1 MGIRNAIVNT
11 ILEWTD
17 YHRAEQAVE
26 DRLNGIASSD
36 ESFWDD
42 FFKDYD
48 HLLKLRDRGFP
59 LLLREG
65 RPHLFDPPPVSAY
78 LLPKQNEATSEKR
91 WLLAIFILPDGQGAV
106 QVLAWN
112 DSEQGASVQ
121 PLGEQPMPIK
131 YCQHRLDRLPLDLQ
145 CTHLG
150 DTALVV
156 MVFPQ
161 GTLTLIVDA
170 KLGVTAC
177 TWKNQDPPPKD
188 FEWIQRS
195 SWGNMPIIARF
206 KRYQQTSL
214 PLQPIRWQDD
224 LILNADAT
232 INKPLTTQP
241 LGRIRGADTAD
252 TAPNRL
258 YLASN
263 RGEVCRIDTTQSDTL
278 VRSEQLPDEILDVL
292 AVPQEGQ
299 AIAYAILA
307 VAKEG
312 AVYLL
317 LDNGKELVTRHW
329 QHPGS
334 HVWRLIGR
342 GDRHLLALD
351 KRGLLTPLRLH
362 DMGTFHEI
370 RRKATD
376 ELTGRYLLHQPC
388 WQLPDETKALD
399 LLNKNPQQ
407 LLRLGVLA
415 LEYFFHHLDDNG
427 FVETFA
433 LWLEQLNEL
442 YQQLNSQQR
451 QDLACLQRRSL
462 RRTLRWLVNS
472 CFSGR
477 FKGQWAKEFS
487 SIGHAL
493 HPALEVIF
501 SLLSPHLLSPDD
513 LWLTLL
519 RRHDWVEHWARFT
532 GLDKQPPF
540 KQRLDRFREQIKQR
554 RRDFLPALAGIR
566 PLNTLA
572 SYRFLSH
579 VSHLDILDEEKGW
592 LAVLESGVGL
602 HLLQAPM
609 HIGEEWQELAPLLH
623 CGIHWE
629 GQTSFVRCLPPGN
642 GETDYRLL
650 VGTMRGNLVWLK
662 WSGLG
667 QPLQPV
673 EKRPSAKSKDCGFA
687 ITCSHYLPK
696 HDVILLG
703 GRDANGKAC
712 LYGLESGKPLDQL
725 KRLWQDQTD
734 DPSTLRM
741 LRGSADG
748 KRLWGVNRDLGRLYA
763 WELKPWHFRGNLP
776 DPQPW
781 LQGVNKLHC
790 LEYSARQGLLVCGG
804 EGGMVWALD
813 SDTGVMRWV
822 VQCVGNLRHIR
833 YLQDYREADVQGAW
847 LLTSDDGGN
856 LLVDRHGQ
864 VLGVIEQLSPVSALK
879 GCQQRLLLATQTGRL
894 LVMGC
899 ADPASNPNTVE
910 LSRHSGR
917 DRRNPDCRDATNPY
931 PPCTEGQEGLYPLR
945 SHMQTETET
954 SLRNRL
960 PQILFTES
968 LAAMMSLQRA
978 ADYLVSQP
986 LSPAVAEA
994 IAEFFFHAEQTLA
1007 RRIVFL
1013 YRLRRIWP
1021 SKLPEANAI
1030 FILELLQR
1038 CWRELLIESPD
1049 FLCKLLS
1056 PILDLLN
1063 RLLELAVTA
1072 EDAKQLRLDIR
1083 RAVWQGQGCPSGM
1096 LGRSGAWTAIR
1107 LMQALKCWKK
1117 PESNDD
1123 LSKAQ
1128 ALSAWCNALAIECEA
1143 EDASALRECLMHLI
1157 SAHLRLLPM
1166 AGPWWVWLGKLAK
1179 AEFDTTPP
1187 EPLNALLP
1195 GIGQPPQPLLEP
1207 SLQQL
1212 SGLFGD
1218 NPPWSTWL
1226 VNLQGILISLNN
1238 TCRHSPHDAWREYN
1252 DWLRLR
1258 EHLVGLGAE
1267 RFSVAQQQSLLALFW
1282 SQLLKNW
1289 TEAIQ
1294 TGLDGL
1300 EQRIFNDPSVYLAME
1315 TQDRWHG
1322 DDSVDLELTFLN
1334 RFRSLLELRG
1344 FSWNGADCGQQGLRL
1359 PLPTGKP
1366 VAYKLRLE
1374 AKDNRL
1380 DGTLGLD
1387 CREVETGKPVCIEKN
1402 LAIDR
1407 GVSRLSAEPIWDATW
1422 NRLLGL
1428 LEDFQHSGRRFVWID
1443 GATWTKEERTRL
1455 IQDMEYKYKFSVDV
1469 SSNSDEVPPLIWGG
1483 VGWGRYHMAWF
1494 SPDIALGAAAETQL
1508 AQIHALLSHLPGGR
1522 TRLAWALGLW
1532 HWSQGL
1538 PPRVAAI
1545 LAKDLPDTEAVA
1557 SVLQRLLGAESPQDK
1572 KITAIHHALQALPTR
1587 AFGAWCAEEPFYAPK
1602 ASERLSAEELYLPA
1616 AMALDESLWTRLD
1629 AAPVD
1634 ELAQLFGVDIALA
1647 KTQQLARSVFSNLRP
1662 VLFGV
1667 DPGKMEEGDNLA
1679 QTLLAKLGAGA
1690 VVYVPDGAW
1699 CLDINLSLNWHDY
1712 PRCWLLPAGTAVQR
1726 ASMVNKPVGLW
1737 LCLGET
1743 SAPKELPG
1751 LALALSAR
1759 DVLALLH
1766 AEKPTDALLWLNR
1779 LAAAQH
1785 GVDASNAFRSN
1796 GGLAHLVGV
1805 HFYGRRLELQKL
1817 KACLHNVDR
1826 RESGVDYENREAAL
1840 LVGGRRMGK
1849 TSLRERIQYE
1859 IAVDGGGRVCCAF
1872 NFEAMPTQLHG
1883 VELERWFCQRVVEAY
1898 AKTAYPFKFSWPDQY
1913 KDSPRY
1919 RDDFRSGLHRH
1930 LQAIKR
1936 KTGKT
1941 PLWTFDETEWLARAD
1956 SQLTIIRADSQQPRR
1971 WGLFS
1976 FFRQLLSQAEVCLF
1990 ATSYPHTAEQFDT
2003 LIIANQDST
2012 GPIHNT
2018 FTQILRLA
2026 PWSPHEAWDFLH
2038 SRLAGLGVLLP
2049 HRYRDE
2055 MLAIS
2060 RGVIWVV
2067 HEFGRALCEALPKA
2081 ATVKIIDSASW
2092 RKARKQVLEQIGQAL
2107 KIPVENA
2114 ARRQDGAL
2122 GLSLLNQPEAVLQ
2135 GNLWRVLCDCAR
2147 LVPIR
2152 PSEGGEDWP
2161 DEDAVLLL
2169 EDLQQHLPQAS
2180 PTAVHMALAE
2190 LVSSPALE
2198 GLADQ
2203 PGVYHYAQM
2212 LLPAWLQYSS
2222 QPGER

>member
-11 ILEWTD
+11 ILDWAD
-17 YHRAEQAVE
+17 YHQAEQAVE
-26 DRLNGIASSD
+26 DRLQGIASSN
-36 ESFWDD
+36 ESFWDV

-48 HLLKLRDRGFP
+48 HLLKLRDMGFP

-65 RPHLFDPPPVSAY
+65 KPHLFDPPPVSAY
-78 LLPKQNEATSEKR
+78 LLPTEDEAASGKR
-91 WLLAIFILPDGQGAV
+91 WLLAIFILLDGRGAV
-106 QVLAWN
+106 QVLVWN
-112 DSEQGASVQ
+112 DNEQGASIQ
-121 PLGEQPMPIK
+121 PLGEPLPIK
-131 YCQHRLDRLPLDLQ
+131 DCKHRLDRLPLNLQ
-145 CTHLG
+145 CTYLG
-150 DTALVV
+150 ETALVV

-170 KLGVTAC
+170 RLGVTAC

-195 SWGNMPIIARF
+195 SWGKMPIIARF

-214 PLQPIRWQDD
+214 PLQASGWQDD
-224 LILNADAT
+224 LILNADVT
-232 INKPLTTQP
+232 IINKPLTTQA
-241 LGRIRGADTAD
+241 LGRIRGADAAD
-252 TAPNRL
+252 TVPNRL

-263 RGEVCRIDTTQSDTL
+263 QGEVYRIDTMQPDTL
-278 VRSEQLPDEILDVL
+278 AKSERLPDEILDVQT
-292 AVPQEGQ
+292 VPQEGP
-299 AIAYAILA
+299 ATAYAILA

-317 LDNGKELVTRHW
+317 LDNGTKLVTRHW

-362 DMGTFHEI
+362 DMETFHRI
-370 RRKATD
+370 RREATD
-376 ELTGRYLLHQPC
+376 QLTQRYLLDKPS
-388 WQLPDETKALD
+388 WQLPDEIKALD
-399 LLNKNPQQ
+399 LLNTNPQR

-415 LEYFFHHLDDNG
+415 LEYFFHHLDDDS

-442 YQQLNSQQR
+442 YPQLDTYQR
-451 QDLACLQRRSL
+451 QHLACLQRRSV

-472 CFSGR
+472 CYAER
-477 FKGQWAKEFS
+477 FKWQWAEKFS
-487 SIGHAL
+487 SSGQAL
-493 HPALEVIF
+493 HPALEVVF
-501 SLLSPHLLSPDD
+501 SLLSPHPLSPDD

-519 RRHDWVEHWARFT
+519 RRQDWVEHWARLFS
-532 GLDKQPPF
+532 GLDQQSPF
-540 KQRLDRFREQIKQR
+540 QQRLGRFREQIKQR
-554 RRDFLPALAGIR
+554 RREFLPALAGIR

-579 VSHLDILDEEKGW
+579 VSHLDILDEEQGW
-592 LAVLESGVGL
+592 LAVLESGKGL
-602 HLLQAPM
+602 RLLKAPM
-609 HIGEEWQELAPLLH
+609 HIGEDWLELAPLLH
-623 CGIHWE
+623 CGSAWE
-629 GQTSFVRCLPPGN
+629 GQPSFVRCVPPGK

-650 VGTMRGNLVWLK
+650 VGTMRGNLVWLR
-662 WSGLG
+662 WSGHQG
-667 QPLQPV
+667 HPLQPV
-673 EKRPSAKSKDCGFA
+673 EKRPSAKSMDCGFA

-696 HDVILLG
+696 HHVILLG

-763 WELKPWHFRGNLP
+763 WELKPWHFRANLP
-776 DPQPW
+776 EPQAW

-790 LEYSARQGLLVCGG
+790 LEYSAEQGLLVCGG

-833 YLQDYREADVQGAW
+833 YLPDYREADVQGAW

-894 LVMGC
+894 LVMGR

-931 PPCTEGQEGLYPLR
+931 PPCTEGQEWLYPLR
-945 SHMQTETET
+945 SHKQPETES

-960 PQILFTES
+960 PSILFTES
-968 LAAMMSLQRA
+968 LAAMMGLQRA

-986 LSPAVAEA
+986 LSPAVAA
-994 IAEFFFHAEQTLA
+994 SIAGFFFHPEQTKG

-1030 FILELLQR
+1030 FILGLLQR
-1038 CWRELLIESPD
+1038 CWNELLTESPD
-1049 FLCKLLS
+1049 LLCNLLS
-1056 PILDLLN
+1056 LILDLLD
-1063 RLLELAVTA
+1063 RLLGIAVTA
-1072 EDAKQLRLDIR
+1072 ENAKQLRLDIR
-1083 RAVWQGQGCPSGM
+1083 WAVWQGQGCPSGM

-1107 LMQALKCWKK
+1107 LMQALKCWKE

-1123 LSKAQ
+1123 LSQAQ
-1128 ALSAWCNALAIECEA
+1128 ALFAWCNALAIECEA

-1166 AGPWWVWLGKLAK
+1166 AGPWWVWLVKLVK

-1195 GIGQPPQPLLEP
+1195 VSVQPPQPLLEP

-1212 SGLFGD
+1212 AGLFGD
-1218 NPPWSTWL
+1218 NPPWSRWL

-1258 EHLVGLGAE
+1258 EHLVGLGVE

-1282 SQLLKNW
+1282 PQLLKSW
-1289 TEAIQ
+1289 IEAIQ

-1300 EQRIFNDPSVYLAME
+1300 KHRIFNDPSAYLAME

-1322 DDSVDLELTFLN
+1322 DGSVDLELTFLN

-1344 FSWNGADCGQQGLRL
+1344 LSWNGADCGQQGLRL

-1366 VAYKLRLE
+1366 VTYILRLD

-1422 NRLLGL
+1422 ERLLEL
-1428 LEDFQHSGRRFVWID
+1428 LEDYQHSGRRFVWID
-1443 GATWTKEERTRL
+1443 GATWAREERVRL

-1469 SSNSDEVPPLIWGG
+1469 SSNSEEVPPAIWGG
-1483 VGWGRYHMAWF
+1483 IGWGRYHMAWF

-1545 LAKDLPDTEAVA
+1545 LAADLPDTDAVA

-1572 KITAIHHALQALPTR
+1572 KITAMHHALRALPTR

-1616 AMALDESLWTRLD
+1616 SMALDESLWARLD
-1629 AAPVD
+1629 TAPVD

-1647 KTQQLARSVFSNLRP
+1647 DAQHIARRVFSNLRP
-1662 VLFGV
+1662 VLFGA
-1667 DPGKMEEGDNLA
+1667 DLGKMEEGDSLA
-1679 QTLLAKLGAGA
+1679 QTLLAKLGVGA
-1690 VVYVPDGAW
+1690 VVYDPDGPW
-1699 CLDINLSLNWHDY
+1699 RLDINLSLNWNDY

-1726 ASMVNKPVGLW
+1726 ASMVSKAAGLW

-1743 SAPKELPG
+1743 SAPKDLPG
-1751 LALALSAR
+1751 LALALSTR

-1785 GVDASNAFRSN
+1785 GVDASNTFRAN

-1805 HFYGRRLELQKL
+1805 HFYGRDLELQKL
-1817 KACLHNVDR
+1817 TACLHNVDR
-1826 RESGVDYENREAAL
+1826 SESGIGYENREAAL

-1849 TSLRERIQYE
+1849 TSLRERIQYD
-1859 IAVDGGGRVCCAF
+1859 IAADGGGRVCCAF

-1919 RDDFRSGLHRH
+1919 RDDFRSGLDWH
-1930 LQAIKR
+1930 LRAIKR

-1941 PLWTFDETEWLARAD
+1941 PLWTFDETEWLAKAD
-1956 SQLTIIRADSQQPRR
+1956 SQPERTR
-1971 WGLFS
+1971 WGLFR
-1976 FFRQLLSQAEVCLF
+1976 FFRYLLSQGLVCLF
-1990 ATSYPHTAEQFDT
+1990 ATAYPHGAEQT
-2003 LIIANQDST
+2003 HALIIANLDLTS
-2012 GPIHNT
+2012 PIHNT

-2026 PWSPHEAWDFLH
+2026 PWSPDEAWDFLH
-2038 SRLAGLGVLLP
+2038 SRLAGLGVVLP
-2049 HRYRDE
+2049 RQYRNE

-2067 HEFGRALCEALPKA
+2067 HEFGRALCEALPKWKA
-2081 ATVKIIDSASW
+2081 VKIIDSATW

-2147 LVPIR
+2147 LVPVK

-2161 DEDAVLLL
+2161 DADAMLLFK
-2169 EDLQQHLPQAS
+2169 DLQQRLPQAA
-2180 PTAVHMALAE
+2180 PTALHMALAE

-2203 PGVYHYAQM
+2203 PGVYRYAQM
-2212 LLPAWLQYSS
+2212 LLPAWLHYSS